1 MHSTFSTLRSIG
13 LYTLLGLAGAIAA
26 PAAHAAP
33 QATMRLAE
41 GQSCIP
47 AWPVEALARGAS
59 GTTRMQLR
67 VGPQGDV
74 IHAKVVSSSGSAD
87 LDESAMATAGVCKFD
102 TRHKTGMSTVLF
114 THVWLRQNA
123 SLARTR
129 ANARSSN
136 AARLP
141 CAPLAYPEA
150 ALRSGGQGTVYMT
163 FVIGADG
170 TVRDK
175 KVARSSG
182 YPELDQ
188 AALDGMAA
196 CRFTPAITEGVPEQS
211 DLSFSYTWTLK

>member
-1 MHSTFSTLRSIG
+1 MHTSFTSLRSVG
-13 LYTLLGLAGAIAA
+13 LSALLGLSCAGAAMAA
-26 PAAHAAP
+26 PVPH
-33 QATMRLAE
+33 ATMRLAE

-47 AWPVEALARGAS
+47 VWPVEALARGAS

-74 IHAKVVSSSGSAD
+74 IHAKVISSSGSAD

-102 TRHKTGMSTVLF
+102 TRHKTGMSTVMF
-114 THVWLRQNA
+114 THVWLRQNS
-123 SLARTR
+123 SLAKTRTS
-129 ANARSSN
+129 ARSSN

-163 FVIGADG
+163 LLIGADG

-182 YPELDQ
+182 FPELDQ
-188 AALDGMAA
+188 AALEGMAN
-196 CRFTPAITEGVPEQS
+196 CKFTPAITEGVPEQS
-211 DLSFSYTWTLK
+211 ELSFSYTWTLK